1 MPKKASNDPE
11 FETNIEQKVFKI
23 LTKSNKKSAYH
34 TDSLLFHEMQKG
46 QMELGYWKKLHG
58 SETREEK

>member
-1 MPKKASNDPE
+1 MTQSLKQILNKKSL
-11 FETNIEQKVFKI
+11 KL

-46 QMELGYWKKLHG
+46 QMELGY
-58 SETREEK
+58 

>member
-23 LTKSNKKSAYH
+23 LTISNKKSAYH
-34 TDSLLFHEMQKG
+34 TDSLLCHEMQKG
-46 QMELGYWKKLHG
+46 HVELGY
-58 SETREEK
+58 